1 MTIYGHR
8 PQQKPKSSNLGYFYK
23 IKFDPMDSEHRMI
36 EPETT
41 KRHACYGEIHRLA
54 PQVKL
59 SKTSG
64 RWREPL
70 VVFRGSSKPTWQ
82 HWTEYPACLVDSQ
95 SKIEDKRQTSRQI
108 GRMRHGS
115 ENG

>member
-1 MTIYGHR
+1 M
-8 PQQKPKSSNLGYFYK
+8 
-23 IKFDPMDSEHRMI
+23 DPEHRMI

-41 KRHACYGEIHRLA
+41 KKQNCYEEIHRLG

-70 VVFRGSSKPTWQ
+70 VGVRGSSKPTWQ
-82 HWTEYPACLVDSQ
+82 H
-95 SKIEDKRQTSRQI
+95 
-108 GRMRHGS
+108 
-115 ENG
+115 